1 MFVTRSYRRKLFS
14 NPLFQD
20 MAEVF
25 VWLGELTKLRKFAA
39 TYRAFRTG
47 EPLFDLRPEELSQR
61 DLMSALSFKLYATSL
76 AVIPAYLVQ
85 ATIQFV
91 QPPMPVRLAMPA
103 VPTAFYRAMDADV
116 AGVYSATA
124 GLIFPMLGPLMSV
137 ISVWTMTYA
146 VFKAKSA
153 TPQARRW
160 CRAAILYYQGAY
172 GILSLAIASIMWVIG
187 TTFAGRTNYSGESWL
202 LLGAIFVVNGLIRNA
217 TIGKKLPVA
226 LFVLMGYDAKRYP
239 RRAIGKPA
247 NAAPWQRFGTF
258 EWCEVL
264 IRIAV
269 LWLTSQAV
277 IYLTY
282 GISYARVWLKFALTH
297 HY

>member
-1 MFVTRSYRRKLFS
+1 MFANKAHCRKLFS

-25 VWLGELTKLRKFAA
+25 EWLGEVTKLRKFAA
-39 TYRAFRTG
+39 TYRAFRNG
-47 EPLFDLRPEELSQR
+47 ERLFDLRSEELSQR
-61 DLMSALSFKLYATSL
+61 NLMSALSFKLYATSL
-76 AVIPAYLVQ
+76 AVIPAYLLQ
-85 ATIQFV
+85 AIIRFV
-91 QPPMPVRLAMPA
+91 QPQMPVHLAMPA
-103 VPTAFYRAMDADV
+103 VTTAFDRAMDADV
-116 AGVYSATA
+116 AGVYSATS

-153 TPQARRW
+153 TPEARRW

-172 GILSLAIASIMWVIG
+172 GILPLVLASILWVIG
-187 TTFAGRTNYSGESWL
+187 TTFAQRATLWEGWL
-202 LLGAIFVVNGLIRNA
+202 LFGSVLLINSLIRGA
-217 TIGKKLPVA
+217 TVGRKLPVA
-226 LFVLMGYDAKRYP
+226 MFVLMGYDPKRYP
-239 RRAIGKPA
+239 RGAKGKPA

-258 EWCEVL
+258 EWVGVL

-282 GISYARVWLKFALTH
+282 GISYARIWLKYALTH